1 MNKPI
6 KHYVID
12 WYMGG
17 NLIETINLNRP
28 TNKFI
33 TKSKIK
39 ELSKTTHNI
48 GKLIAR
54 EVKL

>member
-1 MNKPI
+1 MKPT

-12 WYMGG
+12 WYVSGTCR
-17 NLIETINLNRP
+17 ETINLNRP
-28 TNKFI
+28 ANKFI

-39 ELSKTTHNI
+39 ELARTTHNI